1 MNKQQLANK
10 IWASANK
17 LRSKI
22 EANEYK
28 DYILGFIFYKFLS
41 DQEEKFLRSKK
52 FTDDLI
58 KTIEEPQSK
67 DDPNYMT
74 MEFCQKNLGYFI
86 TYKQLFSTW
95 VKPNKSSEEPFT
107 VGTVRDGLSA
117 FNRYIHPTHKKV
129 FEGIFQTLQEGLSKL
144 GDTIQ
149 AQTKAVNNLIQLIKD
164 IPTDGS
170 QDYDV
175 LGFIYEYL
183 ISNFAANAGKKA
195 GEFYTPHEV
204 ALLMAEIVAY
214 HLKGKDKI
222 EIYDPTSGSGSLLLN
237 IGRATAKHIADKDK
251 IKYYAQELKQNTYNL
266 TRMNLVMRGI
276 KPYNIVTRCG
286 DSLELDWPLFED
298 ADPAST
304 YDFLQ
309 VDAVVSNPPYSQ
321 EWDPKDKDQDPRFSR
336 FGMAPKG
343 TADYA
348 FLLHAL
354 YHVKSDGIM
363 TIVLPHGVLF
373 RGGEEEK
380 IRKNLIENNHIDAI
394 IGLPA
399 NIFFG
404 TGIPTIVMVLKQK
417 RPNTDTL
424 FIDAS
429 RCFEKVGKNNKL
441 RASDIR
447 KIADAYME
455 RNPQDNTFAALVSR
469 ETIRENGYNLNIPRY
484 IQPAE
489 RPEKWDI
496 YATVFGGIPKEE
508 IDELQEYWQAFPSLR
523 EELFGPINQPYSQRK
538 EKYSIREITENKDV
552 KALVEHYYKVTE
564 IIPVFLKKE
573 LIQNMFT
580 LNIAREEAVITKE
593 LFRIVEPT
601 PIVDKYMAYEMLDK
615 RWADREADNRDVWT
629 NIATDLEI
637 IQTEGKEAIRQV
649 DPFYITKKDSD
660 GNEYEEQD
668 GYAGHI
674 LPFRLVASEL
684 LKEDFL
690 ALMKKNEEVSQLTE
704 TFDDLP
710 NNFDELELK
719 EDIWNDEKSEFIPKG
734 IKVRV
739 AKILQEVSSPE
750 INALTSYIKMLDE
763 KAKKPE
769 KLAYISEHS
778 EVKWN
783 NMEANNDGTYGKSNV
798 NKYIAS
804 LQSMYEFPEESIE
817 ARIIEVNRVIEDL
830 KQAKKEAKSL
840 DAALEQKTI
849 DLMPTITD
857 DQIEHLLYEKWIHPL
872 FIDITHMPIN
882 VTTELATKVDV
893 LTAKYADTLQHIEK
907 EKDDAEKTLATLM
920 DKLTGNE
927 FDMKGLKSLQKM
939 LKGEQL

>member
-41 DQEEKFLRSKK
+41 DQEEKFLRSNQ

-58 KTIEEPQSK
+58 KAIEEPKSK
-67 DDPNYMT
+67 DDPNFMT

-95 VKPNKSSEEPFT
+95 VSPNKSEEEPFT

-117 FNRYIHPTHKKV
+117 FNRNIYPTHKKV

-144 GDTIQ
+144 GDSIQ
-149 AQTKAVNNLIQLIKD
+149 AQTKAVNNLLQLIKD

-204 ALLMAEIVAY
+204 ALLMAEIVAF

-237 IGRATAKHIADKDK
+237 IGRATAKHIADKDQ

-298 ADPAST
+298 SDPSST

-321 EWDPKDKDQDPRFSR
+321 EWDPKDKDQDPRFNR

-380 IRKNLIENNHIDAI
+380 IRKNLIENNHIDAV

-417 RPNTDTL
+417 RLNTDTL

-455 RNPQDNTFAALVSR
+455 RCPQDNTFAALVSR

-508 IDELQEYWQAFPSLR
+508 IDDLQEYWQAFPSLR
-523 EELFGPINQPYSQRK
+523 EELFGSESLPYSK
-538 EKYSIREITENKDV
+538 KKKKCSIGDITENKDV
-552 KALVEHYYKVTE
+552 KALEEHFYKVTE
-564 IIPVFLKKE
+564 SFPVFLKKE
-573 LIQNMFT
+573 LIENMLT

-615 RWADREADNRDVWT
+615 RWVDREADNRDVWT

-649 DPFYITKKDSD
+649 DPFYVTKKDSD
-660 GNEYEEQD
+660 GNEYEDQD
-668 GYAGHI
+668 GFTGHI
-674 LPFRLVASEL
+674 IPFRLVASEL
-684 LKEDFL
+684 LQEEFL
-690 ALMKKNEEVSQLTE
+690 AVMRKNKEVSQLTE
-704 TFDDLP
+704 TYEDLP
-710 NNFDELELK
+710 NIFDELELK
-719 EDIWNDEKSEFIPKG
+719 ADIWNDEKSEFIAKG
-734 IKVRV
+734 IKARV
-739 AKILQEVSSPE
+739 AKILQDVSSPE
-750 INALTSYIKMLDE
+750 IEALLAYVKLLDE

-769 KLAYISEHS
+769 KLSFIAEHT
-778 EVKWN
+778 EVQWN
-783 NMEANNDGTYGKSNV
+783 KMEANKDTTFGKSNV

-804 LQSMYEFPEESIE
+804 LQMQYVFPEDSLE
-817 ARIIEVNRVIEDL
+817 ARILEVNRITEDL
-830 KQAKKEAKSL
+830 KQAKKEAKQL
-840 DAALEQKTI
+840 EADLEQKTI
-849 DLMPTITD
+849 ELMPNITD
-857 DQIEHLLYEKWIHPL
+857 EQIEHLLYEKWIHPL
-872 FIDITHMPIN
+872 FLDITHMPLN
-882 VTTELATKVDV
+882 VTTELAAKVDA
-893 LTAKYADTLQHIEK
+893 LTAKYADTLQHIEQ
-907 EKDDAEKTLATLM
+907 EKAEAENTLASLI
-920 DKLTGNE
+920 DNLTGND
-927 FDMKGLKSLQKM
+927 FDMQGLKSLQKM
-939 LKGEQL
+939 LKGE

>member
-41 DQEEKFLRSKK
+41 DQEEKFLRNKK
-52 FTDDLI
+52 FTDELI
-58 KTIEEPQSK
+58 KSIEEPHSK
-67 DDPNYMT
+67 EDPNFMT

-86 TYKQLFSTW
+86 TYKHLFSTW
-95 VKPNKSSEEPFT
+95 VNPNNEGEPFT

-117 FNRYIHPTHKKV
+117 FNRNIHPTHKKV
-129 FEGIFQTLQEGLSKL
+129 FEGIFLTLQEGLSKL
-144 GDTIQ
+144 GDSIQ
-149 AQTKAVNNLIQLIKD
+149 AQTKAVNNLLQLIKD

-204 ALLMAEIVAY
+204 ALLMAEIVAN
-214 HLKGKDKI
+214 HLNGKDDIK
-222 EIYDPTSGSGSLLLN
+222 IYDPTSGSGSLLLN
-237 IGRATAKHIADKDK
+237 IGRATAKHISDKDR
-251 IKYYAQELKQNTYNL
+251 IMYYAQELKQNTYNL

-276 KPYNIVTRCG
+276 KPNNIVTRCG
-286 DSLELDWPLFED
+286 DSLELDWPLFDES
-298 ADPAST
+298 DPYST
-304 YDFLQ
+304 YEYLQ

-321 EWDPKDKDQDPRFSR
+321 EWDPKDKNQDPRFNR
-336 FGMAPKG
+336 FGLAPKG

-354 YHVKSDGIM
+354 YHVKPDGIM

-373 RGGEEEK
+373 RGGEEER
-380 IRKNLIENNHIDAI
+380 IRKNLIEGNHIDAI

-404 TGIPTIVMVLKQK
+404 TGIPTIIMVLRQK
-417 RPNTDTL
+417 RQNTDTL

-429 RCFEKVGKNNKL
+429 RCFEKVDKNNKL

-447 KIADAYME
+447 RIADEYME
-455 RNPQDNTFAALVSR
+455 RCPHDNTFAALVSR

-489 RPEKWDI
+489 SPEKWDI

-508 IDELQEYWQAFPSLR
+508 IDDLQEYWKAFPSLR
-523 EELFGPINQPYSQRK
+523 EELFGPEDQPYSNRK
-538 EKYSIREITENKDV
+538 EKYSIGEITGNKDV
-552 KALVEHYYKVTE
+552 KALEEHFFNVTE
-564 IIPVFLKKE
+564 SIPVFLKKE
-573 LIQNMFT
+573 LIVNMLT
-580 LNIAREEAVITKE
+580 LNIAKEEAVITKE

-601 PIVDKYMAYEMLDK
+601 PIVDKYLAYEMLDK
-615 RWADREADNRDVWT
+615 RWADREADNRDIWT
-629 NIATDLEI
+629 SIATDLEI

-649 DPFYITKKDSD
+649 DPFYVTKKDSD

-668 GYAGHI
+668 GFTGHI
-674 LPFRLVASEL
+674 LPFRLVASML
-684 LKEDFL
+684 LSEDFV
-690 ALMKKNEEVSQLTE
+690 AVTKKNEEVNKLSDE
-704 TFDDLP
+704 FDDLP
-710 NNFDELELK
+710 NHFDELELK
-719 EDIWNDEKSEFIPKG
+719 EDIWNDEKSEFIAKG
-734 IKVRV
+734 IKARV

-750 INALTSYIKMLDE
+750 IDALTAYVQLLDN

-769 KLAYISEHS
+769 KLAFIAAHS
-778 EVKWN
+778 EVQWN
-783 NMEANNDGTYGKSNV
+783 KMEANKDETFGKSNV
-798 NKYIAS
+798 NKYIVS
-804 LQSMYEFPEESIE
+804 LQMQYVFPEESLE
-817 ARIIEVNRVIEDL
+817 ARILEVNRITEDL
-830 KQAKKEAKSL
+830 KQAKKDAKLMESALEAK
-840 DAALEQKTI
+840 TI
-849 DLMPTITD
+849 ELMPSITEE
-857 DQIEHLLYEKWIHPL
+857 QIENLLFEKWIRPL
-872 FIDITHMPIN
+872 YIDITHMPIN
-882 VTTELATKVDV
+882 VTTELAAKVDA
-893 LTAKYADTLQHIEK
+893 LTAKYADTLQHIEQ
-907 EKDDAEKTLATLM
+907 EKAEAQNDLASLI
-920 DKLTGNE
+920 DNLTGND
-927 FDMKGLKSLQKM
+927 FDMQGLKSLQMM
-939 LKGEQL
+939 LKGE